1 MKEALNTFSEG
12 LVKDYNEMVVPSK
25 VMTNCLNGTLITYN
39 GNEFTLQ
46 NDMGNAKL
54 ENVKLPAGYVPVGT
68 AEYGG
73 IVYIASYNPITKKG
87 QIGSY
92 PSPRQL
98 WDEQVDY
105 NGTKVGEESV
115 TIAPTDFL
123 ENGYITTPII
133 KNEIVKKYLFRINGN
148 SRHFSVGDQ
157 WNVFT
162 KSFPTWLTQLLNDG
176 YAKIEFSVINDSGHT
191 ETIDKLSYTDI
202 QSNKDTYEAREGIQ
216 IIPSENSSENPKPK
230 WQVLNTQSN
239 GILQMTLRLN
249 TYQTFVLNRRYNL
262 DSNGNIESVT
272 FTGTADNED
281 AELYYQGVGKSI
293 TIQPENGLVKYNIMP
308 VHPAGVVKRLAR
320 SGTIDIAKLQ
330 EQKSSFYNFHFY
342 VGEYNTTIYWS
353 YDYID
358 VNNDPITKMEVSY
371 KQLKTQG
378 ESETTKITL
387 QEDSYIGDF
396 QLVLGSLKIGGIYE
410 LTFTVYKDDNSQKT
424 IATKYIYNVP
434 LFNNW
439 PTKNFDIRERPT
451 IYIHP
456 TYDSKTSIESANVSY
471 KRNNNWIPDSGLV
484 NINPQYSSYIIQKP
498 STEYSFLTV
507 KEGTYTIQPNID
519 LSVSE
524 VEFGGETYKTT
535 QIGTDFTNLDYS
547 IQSNVG
553 LSETPTYN
561 TPLNKDK
568 LVEDS
573 TASVSNNTI
582 NVTTHR
588 SIYAPQS
595 TPYEKTLYVEQLMP
609 VYDNDSDKLFSF
621 KEEQGTLSY
630 IAAGKRK
637 QINHSAI
644 VNYGNTVN
652 QSDGINTG
660 NGGDEAGLQSAMI
673 AMGDQSFGI
682 MAGFGGQQAS
692 LRIEDYK
699 IDYNNSQLDGQ
710 VSAWYQS
717 GQEIDK
723 RDNFLIATCKD
734 TNGQHFLLNLASRK
748 NESAYGRR
756 YVTYNLRCI
765 LSQLLIAKRKKVQE
779 FITAPDKSK
788 VVYHTDYT
796 TDVNI
801 RYSIDSQFS
810 VQAAGE
816 DYEAIISRYNLG
828 NTYFPIY
835 KLQNSTIEETV
846 TVGKELGV
854 ETDLLEYYSIS
865 LPSASIS
872 YENYK
877 TQIDNMNLTPLRYQ
891 YNTGDVIDA
900 NHLRSFI
907 FIGEVNNIDVTTGVC
922 ELATYD
928 DGSYKV
934 KQIAG
939 INKDAIWSNT
949 TYTLDSQPITLKYW
963 DSFTKSTSTTDIY
976 VGNLNKLFTT
986 SINFEGR
993 QGSNIGEDYYNT
1005 LLLRPVSG
1013 TDNGRINGRWV
1024 EDNDKHAPDMIIGYF
1039 GPLSLY
1045 RLKEENIEL

>member
-1 MKEALNTFSEG
+1 MKETLNTFSEG
-12 LVKDYNEMVVPSK
+12 LVKDYNEMVSPKTTMS
-25 VMTNCLNGTLITYN
+25 NCLNGTLITYN

-68 AEYGG
+68 TEYGG
-73 IVYIASYNPITKKG
+73 IVYVASFNPVTGKG

-92 PSPRQL
+92 PSPRQI
-98 WDEQVDY
+98 WEDDQAY
-105 NGTKVGEESV
+105 NDNAAINYTEFITIDKFSKV
-115 TIAPTDFL
+115 
-123 ENGYITTPII
+123 PII
-133 KNEIVKKYLFRINGN
+133 TVDIIKKYLFRDNGV
-148 SRHFSVGDQ
+148 SRHFSVGDL
-157 WNVFT
+157 WNVST
-162 KSFPTWLTQLLNDG
+162 KKFPQWLTDLLDNHL
-176 YAKIEFSVINDSGHT
+176 AKIEFSVINDSGQT
-191 ETIDKLSYTDI
+191 ETIDKLSYTGPNPEI
-202 QSNKDTYEAREGIQ
+202 NLIAREGIQ
-216 IIPSENSSENPKPK
+216 INSDNQ

-239 GILQMTLRLN
+239 GILQMALKLN
-249 TYQTFVLNRRYNL
+249 TFQTFNLYRTYNI
-262 DSNGNIESVT
+262 DKDGNIESVT
-272 FTGTADNED
+272 FTGKADNKD
-281 AELYYQGVGKSI
+281 VELYYQGVGKSI

-308 VHPAGVVKRLAR
+308 VCKAGAVKRLER
-320 SGTIDIAKLQ
+320 TGVIDINKLQ
-330 EQKSSFYNFHFY
+330 RQKSAFYNFHFY
-342 VGEYNTTIYWS
+342 VGDYNTTIYWS

-358 VNNDPITKMEVSY
+358 INNKSITKFVVSY
-371 KQLKTQG
+371 RQLRASG
-378 ESETTKITL
+378 DYESVPIPLSES
-387 QEDSYIGDF
+387 SYIGDF
-396 QLVLGSLKIGGIYE
+396 QLVLGNLKIGGIYE
-410 LTFTVYKDDNSQKT
+410 LTFTIYKNDNSSKV
-424 IATKYIYNVP
+424 IETKYIYNVP

-439 PTKNFDIRERPT
+439 SEEDFDKQKRPVV
-451 IYIHP
+451 YIHP
-456 TYDSKTSIESANVSY
+456 TYDSKTSIESANISY
-471 KRNNNWIPDSGLV
+471 KRNNNWIPNSSLV
-484 NINPQYSSYIIQKP
+484 DIDPQYSSYIVQKP
-498 STEYSFLTV
+498 STEHSFLTV

-524 VEFGGETYKTT
+524 VEFEGQTYKTT
-535 QIGTDFTNLDYS
+535 QIGADFTNLNYT
-547 IQSNVG
+547 IQNNVE
-553 LSETPTYN
+553 LSEAPTYN

-568 LVEDS
+568 LIEDS
-573 TASVSNNTI
+573 TASVSNNSI

-630 IAAGKRK
+630 IAVGKRK

-682 MAGFGGQQAS
+682 MAGFGGQKAS

-717 GQEIDK
+717 GQEIDR
-723 RDNFLIATCKD
+723 RDNFLVATCKD

-779 FITAPDKSK
+779 LITAPDKSK

-801 RYSIDSQFS
+801 RYSINSQFS
-810 VQAAGE
+810 IQTDEG
-816 DYEAIISRYNLG
+816 DYETIISRHNLG
-828 NTYFPIY
+828 NTYLPIY
-835 KLQNSTIEETV
+835 KLQDSTIEETV

-877 TQIDNMNLTPLRYQ
+877 TQIDNMNTTPLRYQ

-907 FIGEVNNIDVTTGVC
+907 FIGEVNSIDVTTGVC

-934 KQIAG
+934 RQIAG
-939 INKDAIWSNT
+939 VNKDAIWSNT

-963 DSFTKSTSTTDIY
+963 DSFTKSTNTTNIC

-1005 LLLRPVSG
+1005 LLLRPVTGS
-1013 TDNGRINGRWV
+1013 TNGRINGRWV
-1024 EDNDKHAPDMIIGYF
+1024 EDNDKDAPDMIIGYF

>member
-1 MKEALNTFSEG
+1 MKETLNTFSEG
-12 LVKDYNEMVVPSK
+12 LVKDYNEMVSPKTTMS
-25 VMTNCLNGTLITYN
+25 NCLNGTLITYN

-68 AEYGG
+68 TEYGG
-73 IVYIASYNPITKKG
+73 IVYVASFNPVTGKG

-92 PSPRQL
+92 PSPRQI
-98 WDEQVDY
+98 WEDDQAY
-105 NGTKVGEESV
+105 NDNAAIEYTE
-115 TIAPTDFL
+115 F
-123 ENGYITTPII
+123 ITTDEFSVDGEPIRVPII
-133 KNEIVKKYLFRINGN
+133 TTDIIKKYLFRDNGV
-148 SRHFSVGDQ
+148 SRHFSVGDL
-157 WNVFT
+157 WNVST
-162 KSFPTWLTQLLNDG
+162 KKFPQWLTDLLDNNL
-176 YAKIEFSVINDSGHT
+176 AKIEFSVINDSGQT
-191 ETIDKLSYTDI
+191 ETIDKLSYTTLD
-202 QSNKDTYEAREGIQ
+202 KKVGEAREGIQ
-216 IIPSENSSENPKPK
+216 INSDDQ

-239 GILQMTLRLN
+239 GILQMALKLN
-249 TYQTFVLNRRYNL
+249 TFQTFNLYRTYNI
-262 DSNGNIESVT
+262 DSDGNIQSVT
-272 FTGTADNED
+272 FTGKADNED
-281 AELYYQGVGKSI
+281 VELYYQGVSKSI
-293 TIQPENGLVKYNIMP
+293 TVQPENGLVKYNIMP
-308 VHPAGVVKRLAR
+308 VCKAGAVKRLER
-320 SGTIDIAKLQ
+320 TGVIDINKLQ
-330 EQKSSFYNFHFY
+330 RQKSVFYNFHFY
-342 VGEYNTTIYWS
+342 VGDYNTTIYWS

-358 VNNDPITKMEVSY
+358 INNKSITKFIVSY
-371 KQLKTQG
+371 QQLTANG
-378 ESETTKITL
+378 YYGSVPIPLSES
-387 QEDSYIGDF
+387 SYIGDF
-396 QLVLGSLKIGGIYE
+396 QLVLGSLKIGGIYK
-410 LTFTVYKDDNSQKT
+410 LTFTIYKDDNSSKV

-439 PTKNFDIRERPT
+439 SEKDFNEQKRPVV
-451 IYIHP
+451 YIHP
-456 TYDSKTSIESANVSY
+456 TYNSKTSIESANVSY
-471 KRNNNWIPDSGLV
+471 KRNNNWIPNSELV
-484 NINPQYSSYIIQKP
+484 DIDPQYSSYIVQKP
-498 STEYSFLTV
+498 STEHSFLTV

-524 VEFGGETYKTT
+524 VEFEGQTYKTT
-535 QIGTDFTNLDYS
+535 QIGADFTNLDYS

-568 LVEDS
+568 LIENS
-573 TASVSNNTI
+573 TASVSNNSI
-582 NVTTHR
+582 KVTTHR

-630 IAAGKRK
+630 IAAGKRE

-644 VNYGNTVN
+644 VNYGSTVN

-682 MAGFGGQQAS
+682 MAGFGGQKAS
-692 LRIEDYK
+692 LRISDYK
-699 IDYNNSQLDGQ
+699 IIQNDNKLDGEI
-710 VSAWYQS
+710 SSWYGHS
-717 GQEIDK
+717 EIDNA
-723 RDNFLIATCKD
+723 DNFLVATCKD

-748 NESAYGRR
+748 NESTYGRR

-779 FITAPDKSK
+779 LITAPDKSK

-810 VQAAGE
+810 VQTDEG
-816 DYEAIISRYNLG
+816 DYEAIISRHNLG
-828 NTYFPIY
+828 NTYLPIY
-835 KLQNSTIEETV
+835 KLQDSTIEETV

-891 YNTGDVIDA
+891 YNTDDVIDA

-907 FIGEVNNIDVTTGVC
+907 FIGEVNSIDVTTGVC
-922 ELATYD
+922 DLATYD

-934 KQIAG
+934 RQIAG
-939 INKDAIWSNT
+939 VNKDAIWSNT

-963 DSFTKSTSTTDIY
+963 NSFTKSTSTTDIC

-986 SINFEGR
+986 SISFEGR

-1005 LLLRPVSG
+1005 LLLRPVTGS
-1013 TDNGRINGRWV
+1013 TNGRINGRWV
-1024 EDNDKHAPDMIIGYF
+1024 EDGDKHAPDMIIGYF

-1045 RLKEENIEL
+1045 RLQEENIEL

>member
-1 MKEALNTFSEG
+1 MKETLNTFSEG
-12 LVKDYNEMVVPSK
+12 LVKDYNEMVSPKTTMS
-25 VMTNCLNGTLITYN
+25 NCLNGTLITYN

-68 AEYGG
+68 TEYGG
-73 IVYIASYNPITKKG
+73 IVYVASFNPVTGKG

-92 PSPRQL
+92 PSPRQI
-98 WDEQVDY
+98 WEDDQAY
-105 NGTKVGEESV
+105 NDNAAISYTE
-115 TIAPTDFL
+115 F
-123 ENGYITTPII
+123 ITTDEFSVDGETIRVPII
-133 KNEIVKKYLFRINGN
+133 TTDIIKKYLFRDNGI
-148 SRHFSVGDQ
+148 SRHFSVGDL
-157 WNVFT
+157 WNVNT
-162 KSFPTWLTQLLNDG
+162 KGFPQWLTDLLDNNL
-176 YAKIEFSVINDSGHT
+176 AKIEFSVINDSGQT
-191 ETIDKLSYTDI
+191 ETIDKLSYTDLAG
-202 QSNKDTYEAREGIQ
+202 KAREGIQ
-216 IIPSENSSENPKPK
+216 INSDNQ

-239 GILQMTLRLN
+239 GILQMALKLN
-249 TYQTFVLNRRYNL
+249 TFQTFNLYRTYNI
-262 DSNGNIESVT
+262 DSNGNIQSVT
-272 FTGTADNED
+272 FTGKADNKD
-281 AELYYQGVGKSI
+281 VELYCQGVGQSI

-308 VHPAGVVKRLAR
+308 VCKAGAVKRLER
-320 SGTIDIAKLQ
+320 TGVIDINKLQ
-330 EQKSSFYNFHFY
+330 RQKSAFYNFHFY
-342 VGEYNTTIYWS
+342 VGDYNTTIYWS

-358 VNNDPITKMEVSY
+358 INNKSITKFIVSY
-371 KQLKTQG
+371 QQLTANG
-378 ESETTKITL
+378 YYGSVSIPLSES
-387 QEDSYIGDF
+387 SYIGDF
-396 QLVLGSLKIGGIYE
+396 QLVLGNLKIGGIYE
-410 LTFTVYKDDNSQKT
+410 LTFTIYKDDNSSKV

-439 PTKNFDIRERPT
+439 SAEDFDKQKRPVV
-451 IYIHP
+451 YIHP
-456 TYDSKTSIESANVSY
+456 TYNSKTNIESANVSY
-471 KRNNNWIPDSGLV
+471 KRNNNWIPDSRLV
-484 NINPQYSSYIIQKP
+484 DINPQYSSYIIQKP
-498 STEYSFLTV
+498 STEHSFLTV

-524 VEFGGETYKTT
+524 VEFEGQTYKTT

-568 LVEDS
+568 LIEDS

-582 NVTTHR
+582 KVTTHR

-644 VNYGNTVN
+644 VNYGSTVN
-652 QSDGINTG
+652 QSDGINTN

-692 LRIEDYK
+692 LRIENYK
-699 IDYNNSQLDGQ
+699 IIQNDNKLDGEI
-710 VSAWYQS
+710 SSWYGHS
-717 GQEIDK
+717 EIDK
-723 RDNFLIATCKD
+723 ADNFLVATCKD
-734 TNGQHFLLNLASRK
+734 TNGQYFLLNLASRK
-748 NESAYGRR
+748 NESTYGRR

-779 FITAPDKSK
+779 LITAPDKSK

-796 TDVNI
+796 TGVNI

-810 VQAAGE
+810 VQTDGG
-816 DYEAIISRYNLG
+816 DYEAIISNHNLG
-828 NTYFPIY
+828 NTYLPIY
-835 KLQNSTIEETV
+835 KLQDSVIEETV

-891 YNTGDVIDA
+891 YNIGDVIDA

-907 FIGEVNNIDVTTGVC
+907 FIGEVNSIDVTTGVC

-963 DSFTKSTSTTDIY
+963 DSFTKSTNTTDIC

-1013 TDNGRINGRWV
+1013 STNGRINGRWV
-1024 EDNDKHAPDMIIGYF
+1024 EGNDKHAPDMIIGYF

-1045 RLKEENIEL
+1045 RFQEENIEL

>member
-1 MKEALNTFSEG
+1 MKETLNTFSEG
-12 LVKDYNEMVVPSK
+12 LVKDYNEMVSPK
-25 VMTNCLNGTLITYN
+25 NVMSNCLNGTLITYN

-68 AEYGG
+68 TEYGG
-73 IVYIASYNPITKKG
+73 IVYVASFNPVTGKG

-92 PSPRQL
+92 PSPRQI
-98 WDEQVDY
+98 WEDDQAYNDNATIKYTEFIDTDELSVD
-105 NGTKVGEESV
+105 GE
-115 TIAPTDFL
+115 TIRVPI
-123 ENGYITTPII
+123 ITTDII
-133 KNEIVKKYLFRINGN
+133 KKYLFRDNGV
-148 SRHFSVGDQ
+148 SRHFSVGDL
-157 WNVFT
+157 WNVNT
-162 KSFPTWLTQLLNDG
+162 KKFPQWLTDLLDNNL
-176 YAKIEFSVINDSGHT
+176 AKIEFSVINDSGQT
-191 ETIDKLSYTDI
+191 ETIDKLSYTTLD
-202 QSNKDTYEAREGIQ
+202 KKVGEAREGIQ
-216 IIPSENSSENPKPK
+216 INSDDK

-239 GILQMTLRLN
+239 GILQMALKLN
-249 TYQTFVLNRRYNL
+249 TFQTFNLYRTYNI

-272 FTGTADNED
+272 FTGKADNED
-281 AELYYQGVGKSI
+281 VELYYQGVGKSI

-308 VHPAGVVKRLAR
+308 VCKAGAVKRLER
-320 SGTIDIAKLQ
+320 TGVIDINKLQ
-330 EQKSSFYNFHFY
+330 RQKSAFYNFHFY
-342 VGEYNTTIYWS
+342 VGDYNTTIYWS

-358 VNNDPITKMEVSY
+358 INNKSITKMVVSY
-371 KQLKTQG
+371 QQLRASG
-378 ESETTKITL
+378 YYGSVSIPLSES
-387 QEDSYIGDF
+387 SYIGDF
-396 QLVLGSLKIGGIYE
+396 QLVLGGLKIGGIYE
-410 LTFTVYKDDNSQKT
+410 LTFTIYKDDNSSKV

-439 PTKNFDIRERPT
+439 STENFDIRERPT

-456 TYDSKTSIESANVSY
+456 IYNSKTSIESANVSY
-471 KRNNNWIPDSGLV
+471 KRNNNWIPNSGLV
-484 NINPQYSSYIIQKP
+484 DINPQYSSYIIQKP
-498 STEYSFLTV
+498 STEHSFLTV

-524 VEFGGETYKTT
+524 VEFDGETYKTT
-535 QIGTDFTNLDYS
+535 QIGADFTNLDYS

-568 LVEDS
+568 LIEDS

-630 IAAGKRK
+630 IAAGKRE

-660 NGGDEAGLQSAMI
+660 NGGDETGLQSAMI

-682 MAGFGGQQAS
+682 MAGFGGQKAS
-692 LRIEDYK
+692 LRIENYK

-723 RDNFLIATCKD
+723 RDNFLVATCKD

-748 NESAYGRR
+748 NESTYGRR

-907 FIGEVNNIDVTTGVC
+907 FIGEVNSIDVTTGVC

-939 INKDAIWSNT
+939 VNKDAIWSNT

-963 DSFTKSTSTTDIY
+963 NSFTKSTGTTNIC

-1013 TDNGRINGRWV
+1013 STNGRINGRWV
-1024 EDNDKHAPDMIIGYF
+1024 EGNDKHAPDMIIGYF

>member
-1 MKEALNTFSEG
+1 MKETLNTFSEG
-12 LVKDYNEMVVPSK
+12 LVKDYNEMVSPK
-25 VMTNCLNGTLITYN
+25 NVMSNCLNGTLITYN

-68 AEYGG
+68 TEYGG
-73 IVYIASYNPITKKG
+73 IVYVASFNPVTGKG

-92 PSPRQL
+92 PSPRQI
-98 WDEQVDY
+98 WEDDQAYNDNATIEYKEFIDIDEFSVD
-105 NGTKVGEESV
+105 GE
-115 TIAPTDFL
+115 TIRVPI
-123 ENGYITTPII
+123 ITTDII
-133 KNEIVKKYLFRINGN
+133 KKYLFRDNGV
-148 SRHFSVGDQ
+148 SRHFSVGDL
-157 WNVFT
+157 WNVNT
-162 KSFPTWLTQLLNDG
+162 KKFPQWLIDLLDNNL
-176 YAKIEFSVINDSGHT
+176 AKIEFSVINDSGQT
-191 ETIDKLSYTDI
+191 ETIDKLSYT
-202 QSNKDTYEAREGIQ
+202 NLAGEAREGIQ
-216 IIPSENSSENPKPK
+216 INSDDK

-239 GILQMTLRLN
+239 GILQMALKLN
-249 TYQTFVLNRRYNL
+249 TFQTFNLYRTYNI

-272 FTGTADNED
+272 FTGKADNED
-281 AELYYQGVGKSI
+281 VELYYQGVGKSI

-308 VHPAGVVKRLAR
+308 VCKAGAVKRLER
-320 SGTIDIAKLQ
+320 TGVIDINKLQ
-330 EQKSSFYNFHFY
+330 RQKSSFYNFHFY
-342 VGEYNTTIYWS
+342 VGDYNTTIYWS

-358 VNNDPITKMEVSY
+358 INNKSITKMVVSY
-371 KQLKTQG
+371 QQLRASG
-378 ESETTKITL
+378 YYGSVSIPLSES
-387 QEDSYIGDF
+387 SYIGDF

-410 LTFTVYKDDNSQKT
+410 LTFTIYKDDNSSKV

-439 PTKNFDIRERPT
+439 STENFDIRERPT

-456 TYDSKTSIESANVSY
+456 TYDSKTSIESANISY
-471 KRNNNWIPDSGLV
+471 KRNNNWIPNSGLV
-484 NINPQYSSYIIQKP
+484 DINPQYSSYIIQKP
-498 STEYSFLTV
+498 STEHSFLTV

-535 QIGTDFTNLDYS
+535 QIGADFTNLDYS

-573 TASVSNNTI
+573 TARVSNNTI
-582 NVTTHR
+582 KVTTHR

-630 IAAGKRK
+630 IAAGKK
-637 QINHSAI
+637 EQINHSAI

-682 MAGFGGQQAS
+682 MTGFGGQQAS
-692 LRIEDYK
+692 LRIENYK

-748 NESAYGRR
+748 NEAAYGRR

-779 FITAPDKSK
+779 LITAPDKSK

-835 KLQNSTIEETV
+835 KLQDSTIEETV

-907 FIGEVNNIDVTTGVC
+907 FIGEVNSIDVTTGVC

-939 INKDAIWSNT
+939 VNKDAIWSNT

-963 DSFTKSTSTTDIY
+963 DSFTKSTNTTDIC

-1013 TDNGRINGRWV
+1013 SINGRINGRWV
-1024 EDNDKHAPDMIIGYF
+1024 EGSDKHAPDMIIGYF

>member
-1 MKEALNTFSEG
+1 MKETLNTFSEG
-12 LVKDYNEMVVPSK
+12 LVKDYNEMVSPKTTMS
-25 VMTNCLNGTLITYN
+25 NCLNGTLITYN

-68 AEYGG
+68 TEYGG
-73 IVYIASYNPITKKG
+73 IVYVASFNPVTGKG

-92 PSPRQL
+92 PSPRQI
-98 WDEQVDY
+98 WEDDQAYNDNATIEYKEFITIDEFSVD
-105 NGTKVGEESV
+105 GE
-115 TIAPTDFL
+115 TIRVPI
-123 ENGYITTPII
+123 ITTDII
-133 KNEIVKKYLFRINGN
+133 KKYLFRDNGV
-148 SRHFSVGDQ
+148 SRHFSVGDL
-157 WNVFT
+157 WNVST
-162 KSFPTWLTQLLNDG
+162 KKFPQWLTDLLDNHL
-176 YAKIEFSVINDSGHT
+176 AKIEFSVINDSGQT
-191 ETIDKLSYTDI
+191 ETIDKLSYTTLD
-202 QSNKDTYEAREGIQ
+202 KKVGEAREGIQ
-216 IIPSENSSENPKPK
+216 INSDDK

-239 GILQMTLRLN
+239 GILQMALKLN
-249 TYQTFVLNRRYNL
+249 TFQTFSLYRTYNI

-272 FTGTADNED
+272 FTGKADNED
-281 AELYYQGVGKSI
+281 VELYYQGVGKSI

-308 VHPAGVVKRLAR
+308 VCKAGAVKRLER
-320 SGTIDIAKLQ
+320 TGVIDINKLQ
-330 EQKSSFYNFHFY
+330 QQKSAFYNFHFY
-342 VGEYNTTIYWS
+342 VGDYNTTIYWS

-358 VNNDPITKMEVSY
+358 INNKSITKMVVSY
-371 KQLKTQG
+371 RQLRANG
-378 ESETTKITL
+378 YYGSVSIPLSES
-387 QEDSYIGDF
+387 SYIGDF

-410 LTFTVYKDDNSQKT
+410 LTFTIYKDDNSSKV
-424 IATKYIYNVP
+424 IETKYIYNVP

-439 PTKNFDIRERPT
+439 SSEDFNIGERPT

-471 KRNNNWIPDSGLV
+471 KRNNNWIPNSGLV
-484 NINPQYSSYIIQKP
+484 DINPQYSSYIIQKP
-498 STEYSFLTV
+498 STEHSFLTV

-524 VEFGGETYKTT
+524 VEFGGETYNTT

-568 LVEDS
+568 LIEGS
-573 TASVSNNTI
+573 TARVSNNTI
-582 NVTTHR
+582 KVTTHR

-630 IAAGKRK
+630 IAAGKK
-637 QINHSAI
+637 EQINHSAI

-692 LRIEDYK
+692 LRIENYK

-748 NESAYGRR
+748 NESTYGRR

-779 FITAPDKSK
+779 LITAPDKSK

-816 DYEAIISRYNLG
+816 DYEAIIRRYNLG

-835 KLQNSTIEETV
+835 KLQDSTIEETV

-907 FIGEVNNIDVTTGVC
+907 FIGEVNSIDVTTGVC
-922 ELATYD
+922 ELTTYG

-939 INKDAIWSNT
+939 VNKDAIWSNT

-963 DSFTKSTSTTDIY
+963 DSFTKSTSTTDIC

-1013 TDNGRINGRWV
+1013 STNGRINGRWV
-1024 EDNDKHAPDMIIGYF
+1024 EGNDKHAPDMIIGYF

>member
-1 MKEALNTFSEG
+1 MKETLNTFSEG
-12 LVKDYNEMVVPSK
+12 LVKDYNEMVSPK
-25 VMTNCLNGTLITYN
+25 NVMSNCLNGTLITYN

-68 AEYGG
+68 TEYGG
-73 IVYIASYNPITKKG
+73 IVYVASFNPVTGKG

-92 PSPRQL
+92 PSPRQI
-98 WDEQVDY
+98 WEDDQAYNDNATIKYTEFIDTDELSVD
-105 NGTKVGEESV
+105 GE
-115 TIAPTDFL
+115 TIRVPI
-123 ENGYITTPII
+123 ITTDII
-133 KNEIVKKYLFRINGN
+133 KKYLFRDNGV
-148 SRHFSVGDQ
+148 SRHFSVGDL
-157 WNVFT
+157 WNVNT
-162 KSFPTWLTQLLNDG
+162 KKFPQWLTDLLDNNL
-176 YAKIEFSVINDSGHT
+176 AKIEFSVINDSGQT
-191 ETIDKLSYTDI
+191 ETIDKLSYT
-202 QSNKDTYEAREGIQ
+202 NLAREAREGIQ
-216 IIPSENSSENPKPK
+216 INSDNQ

-239 GILQMTLRLN
+239 GILQMALKLN
-249 TYQTFVLNRRYNL
+249 TFQTFNLYRTYNI

-272 FTGTADNED
+272 FTGKADNED
-281 AELYYQGVGKSI
+281 VELYYQGVGKSI

-308 VHPAGVVKRLAR
+308 VCKAGAVKRLER
-320 SGTIDIAKLQ
+320 TGVIDINKLQ
-330 EQKSSFYNFHFY
+330 RQKSAFYNFHFY
-342 VGEYNTTIYWS
+342 VGDYNTTIYWS

-358 VNNDPITKMEVSY
+358 INNKSITKMVVSY
-371 KQLKTQG
+371 QQLRASG
-378 ESETTKITL
+378 YYGSVSIPLSES
-387 QEDSYIGDF
+387 SYIGDF

-410 LTFTVYKDDNSQKT
+410 LTFTIYKDDNSSKV
-424 IATKYIYNVP
+424 IETKYIYNVP

-439 PTKNFDIRERPT
+439 PTENFDIKERPT

-471 KRNNNWIPDSGLV
+471 KRNNNWIPDSRLV
-484 NINPQYSSYIIQKP
+484 DINPQYSSYIIQKP
-498 STEYSFLTV
+498 STEHSFLTV

-582 NVTTHR
+582 KVTTYR

-630 IAAGKRK
+630 IAAGKK
-637 QINHSAI
+637 EQINHSAI

-682 MAGFGGQQAS
+682 MAGFGGQKAS
-692 LRIEDYK
+692 LRIENYK

-723 RDNFLIATCKD
+723 RDNFLVATCKD

-748 NESAYGRR
+748 NESTYGRR

-816 DYEAIISRYNLG
+816 DYEAIISRYNLS

-835 KLQNSTIEETV
+835 KLQDSTIEETV

-907 FIGEVNNIDVTTGVC
+907 FIGEVNSIDVTTGVC

-939 INKDAIWSNT
+939 VNKDAIWSNT

-1013 TDNGRINGRWV
+1013 STNGRINGRWV
-1024 EDNDKHAPDMIIGYF
+1024 EGSDKHAPDMIIGYF